1 MFFVLLV
8 LHDNCQLEDV
18 LNAWEVAG
26 APGVTILPSS
36 GLVRLRNN
44 HPLDEDMPLMPSLND
59 FFSPSE
65 EHNSTLFTVVKGE
78 EMVEKLVAATESVT
92 GDLDLPNTGIL
103 VVMPVVRA
111 YGLMRKAL
119 EE

>member
-8 LHDNCQLEDV
+8 LHDNSLLEDV
-18 LNAWEVAG
+18 LDAWESAG

-36 GLVRLRNN
+36 GMVRLRNN
-44 HPLDEDMPLMPSLND
+44 HALDEDMPIMPSLND
-59 FFSPSE
+59 FFNAAE
-65 EHNSTLFTVVKGE
+65 EHNSTLFTIVKGE
-78 EMVEKLVAATESVT
+78 EMVDRIVSATESVT

-103 VVMPVVRA
+103 VAMPVVRA
-111 YGLMRKAL
+111 YGLKRKKL